1 MAKIAFIGCGNMGQA
16 MALAALKTTPAE
28 DILLTNRTLQKAVDF
43 AAPYGMTVCKTNV
56 EAVEKAEIILLCV
69 KPQMMAGVMAE
80 VKDALAACIARG
92 EPKTMIT
99 VAAMLSIDW
108 YYEQLGLVP
117 AQMPFVRAMPNTP
130 VAIGKGVILCATKD
144 EASAAAAEFM
154 MQIFASAGEFEA
166 VPENLINAAGT
177 LGGCT
182 PAWTYMFIEALADG
196 GVFSGVPR
204 KQAIRLAA
212 AAVQGAAALVLE
224 TGKHP
229 EQLKDEVCSP
239 AGTTIEGVKA
249 LEENGFRNAAF
260 SAVLRAV
267 EKGK

>member
-1 MAKIAFIGCGNMGQA
+1 MSKIAFIGCGNMGQA

-43 AAPYGMTVCKTNV
+43 AVPHGMTVCRTNA
-56 EAVEKAEIILLCV
+56 EAAEKAEIIVLCV

-80 VKDALAACIARG
+80 IKAPIAACLAKG
-92 EPKTMIT
+92 EPKVMVT
-99 VAAMLSIDW
+99 VASMLSIAW

-117 AQMPFVRAMPNTP
+117 AQMPFVRTMPNTP
-130 VAIGKGVILCATKD
+130 VAIGKGTILCATND
-144 EASAAAAEFM
+144 EASAAAAQRV
-154 MQIFASAGEFEA
+154 MQLFAAAGTFET

-196 GVFSGVPR
+196 GVMSGVPR

-249 LEENGFRNAAF
+249 LEEGGFRNAAF
-260 SAVLRAV
+260 EAVLRAV